1 LLNED
6 GALVVEI
13 LADMEQVLVFV
24 FGFLL
29 VVFILMSAIRTFV
42 LPRSEN
48 VFLTRLI
55 FQLIFI
61 LFQFR
66 LHWAN
71 SYKIQDRVMAFY
83 APITLLV
90 MPVVWITGVMMGYML
105 MFWGLGVQPL
115 YNAFLL
121 SGSSLLTLGFA
132 PAENT
137 MQMVLIFTE
146 ATIGLGLIAL
156 LIAYLPTMYTSFS
169 KREAMVTMLEVRAGS
184 PPSAVTM
191 IERFNRIHNL
201 EYLRDLWVA
210 WEVWFTE
217 LEESHT
223 TFIPLV
229 FFRSPRSDLS
239 WITAAGTVLD
249 TAALVASTLD
259 IPREP
264 RADLCIRA
272 GYLALRSIADSFE
285 VAYNPNPSPDEPISI
300 TQQEFDEVYD
310 RLAGQGIPVKPDR
323 AQAWRDFGGWRVN
336 YDAALLSLASLV
348 MAPYAPWSSDRGP
361 LFRPR
366 LFRKRSK

>member
-1 LLNED
+1 MMDILLT
-6 GALVVEI
+6 V
-13 LADMEQVLVFV
+13 EQVLAFIV
-24 FGFLL
+24 GFLM

-42 LPRSEN
+42 LPRSDN
-48 VFLTRLI
+48 VFLTRLT
-55 FQLIFI
+55 FQLIFL

-66 LHWAN
+66 LRWTN
-71 SYKIQDRVMAFY
+71 SYETRDRVMAFF
-83 APITLLV
+83 APIALLV
-90 MPVVWITGVMMGYML
+90 TPLVWIAGVMIGYMF
-105 MFWGLGVQPL
+105 MFWALGVQSF
-115 YNAFLL
+115 YNAFWL

-132 PAENT
+132 PVENLP
-137 MQMVLIFTE
+137 QMILAFTE
-146 ATIGLGLIAL
+146 ATIGLGLVAL

-201 EYLRDLWVA
+201 EHLHDLWVA

-229 FFRSPRSDLS
+229 FFRSPRPDLS
-239 WITAAGTVLD
+239 WITSAGTVLD
-249 TAALVASTLD
+249 TATLVNSTVD

-272 GYLALRSIADSFE
+272 GYLALRSIADFFDI
-285 VAYNPNPSPDEPISI
+285 AYNPDPSPDDPISI
-300 TQQEFDEVYD
+300 TRQEFDTVYD
-310 RLAGQGIPVKPDR
+310 RLAGQDIPLKPDR
-323 AQAWRDFGGWRVN
+323 DQAWRDFCGWRVN
-336 YDAALLSLASLV
+336 YDAVLLALAALL

-361 LFRPR
+361 LIRPT
-366 LFRKRSK
+366 LFHKRPKQK